1 MCPIRFARF
10 AAPAVRLF
18 PNEVCAVEMTVNDLH
33 EMTRDR
39 LDALFKSSAAGPIPV
54 GDTKG
59 AAVFLP
65 GTI

>member
-1 MCPIRFARF
+1 M
-10 AAPAVRLF
+10 
-18 PNEVCAVEMTVNDLH
+18 EMTVNDLH